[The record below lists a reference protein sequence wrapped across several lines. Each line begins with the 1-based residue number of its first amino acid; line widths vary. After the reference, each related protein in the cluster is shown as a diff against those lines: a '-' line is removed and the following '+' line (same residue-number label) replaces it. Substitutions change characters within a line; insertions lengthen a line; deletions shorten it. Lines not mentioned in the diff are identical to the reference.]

1 MDFYIDAEESTPPD
15 TPERRGNVMPTYLF
29 LDTNHGADKITR
41 GLQTSILLFFNKAPV
56 IWHSNRHNDIEVL
69 TFGSGFIA
77 LNNDLELIREL
88 RYKLWMFGVPIEGPT
103 NVLCENKDVYKNAST
118 PEYTLIKKYHSVV
131 YHYCR

>member
-56 IWHSNRHNDIEVL
+56 IWHSRIQNCVEVSS
-69 TFGSGFIA
+69 FGFEFIA
-77 LNNDLELIREL
+77 IKNALELIKTL
-88 RYKLWMFGVPIEGPT
+88 RYKLRMFWVPIEGPT
-103 NVLCENKDVYKNAST
+103 NAFCDNEAVYKNSST
-118 PEYTLIKKYHSVV
+118 P
-131 YHYCR
+131 